1 MKTIRGRLAAAIAA
15 LAAALAPCAIAAAGA
30 ARDTPAALLLGA
42 YQHTE
47 WKTEDGIPAD
57 IQDMAQTPDGW
68 LWIGT
73 GNGVFRFDGVR
84 FERAPGALG
93 QARALALF
101 AAPNGDLYVG
111 LYMGGLMVLHPDGRV
126 EDIPGADGPT
136 LGPLGSFEM
145 DGDGSLWAMGS
156 AIYRW
161 DGKRWH
167 TVDDDQAWYD
177 SPTGS
182 ILLAPDGTM
191 WAAYDKG
198 VKRFDRASGRFVLVD
213 RRGGSLSL
221 APDGSVWILP
231 FRGAQAE
238 RLSAP
243 VGAGAR
249 PARFNP
255 SGSRF
260 AGLFDAGGT
269 LWKLNCPEA
278 VCLRAAQPGADA
290 LHAAPPGALPLSG
303 VESHHIL
310 EDREGN
316 VWVATERG
324 LDRFRPARLQQS
336 GLARSTTRMSIAA
349 DAEGRIWAADARTG
363 TLWELGAGRLPQ
375 TVPGAPVSMV
385 VPGHDG
391 SVLLAG
397 QRSIWRQAGGRR
409 SAIALPPGAD
419 GKPRDRTLLVM
430 ADDGRILW
438 AAAPDMGL
446 NGWDGQRWRPSAE
459 LGMTD
464 KLYMLIPG
472 RRGQMW
478 LARAGG
484 ELVFYDNGKR
494 THYDAAALGNLTG
507 IFPGDEIVV
516 GGDRGV
522 GVLVDG
528 RIRQLHAADPE
539 VLRGVSGQA
548 VTPDGD
554 RWFNGAAG
562 VVHVRAADWRRALA
576 APDAPLRY
584 ELFGPGD
591 GYPGRAQVE
600 GARPSA
606 RSADGRLLWFM
617 GTEGIAVLDSAAI
630 RRNGVRPQPR
640 VEAVLAP
647 RGASAAAP
655 AGEVVVAP
663 GAERIGIRFTA
674 PSLRMPERVRFAYRL
689 DGFDGGWQDS
699 GARRM
704 VEYTAL
710 PPGAYVF
717 RVRAYNED
725 GLASAEDA
733 TVALRIAPTLAQS
746 TWFRALLGALLLA
759 LAVLLYR
766 YRVRYLTARLGERLR
781 VKAAERE
788 RIARTL
794 HDSFLQS
801 LQAVLMRLDAA
812 AARLTDTAARRELE
826 TIRAHANDALVEGRG
841 HLQELRARDLVELDE
856 AIGRSLEQLRATVPG
871 VAFTLRVQGE
881 RRPLVAAVEEEA
893 GDIAREALRNA
904 AAHAGART
912 IHVILGYG
920 KRALTVS
927 VADDGAG
934 LPEEVAQSG
943 GRPGHWGLAGMRE
956 RAERIGGLLA
966 VDSQPGHGVTVR
978 LAVPAR
984 RAYRER

>member
-1 MKTIRGRLAAAIAA
+1 MKTIRRRLAAAMVVLAGMLA
-15 LAAALAPCAIAAAGA
+15 LCAGA
-30 ARDTPAALLLGA
+30 RAGQDTPPAILLGA
-42 YQHTE
+42 YQHSE

-57 IQDMAQTPDGW
+57 IQDMAQTRDGW

-73 GNGVFRFDGVR
+73 GSGVFRFDGVR

-111 LYMGGLMVLHPDGRV
+111 LYMGGLMVLHPDGRI
-126 EDIPGADGPT
+126 EDVPGADGPT

-145 DGDGSLWAMGS
+145 DADGSLWAMGS

-198 VKRFDRASGRFVLVD
+198 IKRFDRASGRFVLVD
-213 RRGGSLSL
+213 KRGGSLSL

-238 RLSAP
+238 RVAAP

-260 AGLFDAGGT
+260 AGLFDAKGN
-269 LWKLNCPEA
+269 LWKLNCPQA
-278 VCLRAAQPGADA
+278 LCLRAAQPGADV
-290 LHAAPPGALPLSG
+290 LRAAPPGALPLSG

-316 VWVATERG
+316 VWIATERG
-324 LDRFRPARLQQS
+324 LDRFRPARLQQA
-336 GLARSTTRMSIAA
+336 GLSRSTTRMSIAA
-349 DAEGRIWAADARTG
+349 DGEGRIWAADARTE
-363 TLWELGAGRLPQ
+363 TLWELRAGRLPEA
-375 TVPGAPVSMV
+375 VAGPPVTMV
-385 VPGHDG
+385 VPGADG

-397 QRSIWRQAGGRR
+397 RRSIWRQGRGQR
-409 SAIALPPGAD
+409 AEIPLPPGAD

-459 LGMTD
+459 LGMTN
-464 KLYMLIPG
+464 KLYALIPG

-478 LARAGG
+478 LGRAGG

-494 THYDAAALGNLTG
+494 THYDAAALGNITG

-516 GGDRGV
+516 GGDKGF
-522 GVLVDG
+522 GVLAGG
-528 RIRQLHAADPE
+528 RIRQLRTDDPE
-539 VLRGVSGQA
+539 VLRGVSGQ
-548 VTPDGD
+548 VLTPDGD
-554 RWFNGAAG
+554 RWFNGVAG
-562 VVHVRAADWRRALA
+562 VVRVRAEDWRRALA
-576 APDAPLRY
+576 APDTLLRY

-600 GARPSA
+600 GNRPSA

-630 RRNGVRPQPR
+630 RRNEVRPQPR
-640 VEAVLAP
+640 VQAVLTAAGALAP
-647 RGASAAAP
+647 D
-655 AGEVVVAP
+655 GEVGIAP
-663 GAERIGIRFTA
+663 GAGRIGIRFTA
-674 PSLRMPERVRFAYRL
+674 PSLRMPERVRFEYRL
-689 DGFDGGWQDS
+689 DGFDRGWQDN

-725 GLASAEDA
+725 GLASADDA
-733 TVALRIAPTLAQS
+733 SVALRIEPTLAQS
-746 TWFRALLGALLLA
+746 AWFRALLGALLLA
-759 LAVLLYR
+759 LLVALYR
-766 YRVRYLTARLGERLR
+766 YRVRYLTARVSERLR
-781 VKAAERE
+781 VKTAERE

-812 AARLTDTAARRELE
+812 AARLTDTSARRELE

-841 HLQELRARDLVELDE
+841 HLEELRARDAVELDG
-856 AIGRSLEQLRATVPG
+856 AIGRSLEQLRATAPDVE
-871 VAFTLRVQGE
+871 FILRVQGE
-881 RRPLVAAVEEEA
+881 RRPLDQAVAEEV

-912 IHVILGYG
+912 VRVILGYG

-934 LPEEVAQSG
+934 LPEEVARSG
-943 GRPGHWGLAGMRE
+943 SRPGHWGLAGMRE

-966 VDSQPGHGVTVR
+966 IDSQPGRGVTVR
-978 LAVPAR
+978 LAVPAKL
-984 RAYRER
+984 AYRER